1 MNGWLLLIT
10 VIAALALLVFSHRF
24 AWWRR
29 TVPYRYPR
37 LLMYHMVREPVAGA
51 TFNKLRVS
59 PADFEAQVRWLKS
72 DGWYFA
78 TMAELGSGVA
88 LPAKSVVLTFDDGY
102 ADNLLNADPVLQRY
116 DARATLYLVED
127 RFDRDWS
134 TSKKAHHDSGE
145 LRDEPKLTD
154 EQVEAM
160 VASGRWELGGHTRT
174 HANLSTAS
182 PEERSAE
189 IAGARESLAA
199 RFNVALDTFAYPFGI
214 YGPDDVAAA
223 RDAGYRTAV
232 TTHEGIST
240 DPGRDALELKRVKVS
255 GKDSLFAFRLRLR
268 TGRRGA

>member
-154 EQVEAM
+154 ELERAC
-160 VASGRWELGGHTRT
+160 GG
-174 HANLSTAS
+174 L
-182 PEERSAE
+182 
-189 IAGARESLAA
+189 
-199 RFNVALDTFAYPFGI
+199 V
-214 YGPDDVAAA
+214 
-223 RDAGYRTAV
+223 
-232 TTHEGIST
+232 
-240 DPGRDALELKRVKVS
+240 
-255 GKDSLFAFRLRLR
+255 
-268 TGRRGA
+268 